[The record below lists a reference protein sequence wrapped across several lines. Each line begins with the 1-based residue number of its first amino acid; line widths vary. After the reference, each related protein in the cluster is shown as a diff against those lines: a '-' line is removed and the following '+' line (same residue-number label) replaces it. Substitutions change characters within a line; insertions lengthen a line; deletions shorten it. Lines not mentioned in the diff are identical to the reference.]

1 MRIKSLHLNRF
12 GHFNDHTIDFNN
24 GGNKQADF
32 HLIYGANEAGKST
45 TLNAIIDLLF
55 GMPLKTKF
63 NFLHKNETLEIGA
76 TISQGNGDLSFKR
89 FKNNI
94 TDAAGIN
101 INASA
106 IDTHGLSR
114 AEYIHRFS
122 FDEDMLKEG
131 GESILQNQGELGA
144 TLFSATS
151 GLSDFNQLLNDALLL
166 NENEYHPNARKRDEL
181 TELKEQL
188 KAVIEEQK
196 ELDITSSAWTKQQR
210 EATEK
215 LEIYQTFSA
224 DTQNRKIELSKL
236 QANHAALSIAT
247 KLESIQQKSKE
258 LSSATILPISW
269 ISTAR
274 NLIVERSETEKE
286 ISLATQRAKQLND
299 EFSALTSND
308 LLLKNSATIE
318 HLNLSKQLYLQR
330 NDDLKKLN
338 LEIDSHSAFIDDLL
352 SRLHLPRET
361 NSENLQL
368 SKSVVADIEMQLNN
382 VVKMEQHLSTAKNEL
397 ELLEQQLNSTE
408 GTTSPNFIDITPL
421 SLYLEELTDTGLQ
434 AQVANAQQQI
444 ETLEITLKDAMDT
457 LHPWQGN
464 TSELLDVRE
473 PKQLNEWNEKLT
485 SLLTSIQQHEHVI
498 RQAESERTQLQ
509 SELSNIKNAEEHTS
523 PTLTL
528 KNRSDAWADHVQL
541 IDKKLSYED
550 LQRTARI
557 FSQSMHEHDTAIA
570 SRIINQQAE
579 DKTKSLTSQLS
590 LLEQKLKHENSVL
603 ADHVSKLNTLKNQ
616 LNEVKKSIGYANEE
630 PFDLLLA
637 WFKNRDHA
645 LHIAKEFD
653 TAIAHESS
661 LTEMLSKKNLRLKEH
676 ILEISEK
683 LSSKPNTAFLNN
695 ADYSETLNYAKS
707 LIESTRKDNEF
718 IEDNKRLMEKLQSD
732 LTHRKNIHAKFKTDL
747 ESAKNQLDAILTNT
761 FLSVIPISKL
771 TTKLPEIK
779 ELEHAIQLRK
789 TKKQTISD
797 LNIMQSDF
805 RSQVAHLS
813 ELAEELDLTDSN
825 DPTGFVGALAAELS
839 TQKEIAASQ
848 NRILNEL
855 KTLQSQTTTA
865 NDKLDQFNQELSSKQ
880 LLTAND
886 DTQSLQLKLD
896 DAKLLAEL
904 KVQESKLKDEL
915 SEILKDTYSDD
926 TLHALV
932 NTDAAALQEQIEALQ
947 RQIEA
952 DESHLRELH
961 YAYRKLQDPIDT
973 FQSDNKVAQLAQQ
986 RANLLLE
993 IEELAKKALKVRLG
1007 HLAIQ
1012 QGLEKFRET
1021 HKSGMLEN
1029 ANNVFKTITCGNFL
1043 NLISQPNGKGGDQL
1057 IAINKEGMSK
1067 QATEMSTGTRTQLYL
1082 ALRIA
1087 AYQEYC
1093 EHRTPLPFVA
1103 DDIMETFDDDR
1114 SAATLKVLHDMAKQ
1128 GQVIYFTHHRHMFE
1142 LAKQSIGPDV
1152 HIHELPARPTL
1163 INVPA

>member
-24 GGNKQADF
+24 SGIKQADF

-45 TLNAIIDLLF
+45 TLSAIIDLLF

-76 TISQGNGDLSFKR
+76 TISQTNGDLSFKR

-94 TDAAGIN
+94 TDAAGSN
-101 INASA
+101 INATA
-106 IDTHGLSR
+106 IDTHGLNR

-151 GLSDFNQLLNDALLL
+151 GLSDFNQMLNDTLLL
-166 NENEYHPNARKRDEL
+166 NENEYHPNTRKRDEL
-181 TELKEQL
+181 SELKEQL
-188 KAVIEEQK
+188 KAVIDEQK
-196 ELDITSSAWTKQQR
+196 ELDISSSAWTKLQR

-215 LEIYQTFSA
+215 LEVYQAFSA
-224 DTQNRKIELSKL
+224 ETKNRKLELSKL
-236 QANHAALSIAT
+236 QAIHAALSIAK
-247 KLESIQQKSKE
+247 KLESIQHKSKN
-258 LSSATILPISW
+258 LSSASILPISW
-269 ISTAR
+269 INTAR

-286 ISLATQRAKQLND
+286 ISLSTQRTKQLND
-299 EFSALTSND
+299 EVGTLISND

-338 LEIDSHSAFIDDLL
+338 LEIESHSILIDDLL
-352 SRLHLPRET
+352 SRLHLPT
-361 NSENLQL
+361 DTKTENLQL
-368 SKSVVADIEMQLNN
+368 SKSEVADIENQLSNIE
-382 VVKMEQHLSTAKNEL
+382 KLEQHLSTAKNEI
-397 ELLEQQLNSTE
+397 ELLDQQLSSNKGTIVANS
-408 GTTSPNFIDITPL
+408 IDITPL
-421 SLYLEELTDTGLQ
+421 NLYLEELADTGLQ
-434 AQVANAQQQI
+434 AQVAQAQQHI
-444 ETLEITLKDAMDT
+444 KTLETALQDALDT
-457 LHPWQGN
+457 LHPWKGTIAELQGA
-464 TSELLDVRE
+464 RE
-473 PKQLNEWNEKLT
+473 PQQLNDWNEKLT
-485 SLLTSIQQHEHVI
+485 SLITNIQQHESSI
-498 RQAESERTQLQ
+498 RQTEFDKKQLQ
-509 SELSNIKNAEEHTS
+509 SELSNIKETDEHIS

-528 KNRSDAWADHVQL
+528 RHRSEAWTDHVRQL
-541 IDKKLSYED
+541 DEKLSYED
-550 LQRTARI
+550 LQRTARV
-557 FSQSMHEHDTAIA
+557 FSQSMHEHDTAMA
-570 SRIINQQAE
+570 SKIINQQAE
-579 DKTKSLTSQLS
+579 DKAKSLTSQLS
-590 LLEQKLKHENSVL
+590 LLDQKLKHENNVL
-603 ADHVSKLNTLKNQ
+603 SDHVSNFNTLNKQ
-616 LNEVKKSIGYANEE
+616 LTKVKQSIGYADDEQ
-630 PFDLLLA
+630 FDLLLT
-637 WFKNRDHA
+637 WYKNRDHV
-645 LHIAKEFD
+645 LHIAKELD
-653 TAIAHESS
+653 TAIAYEKS
-661 LTEMLSKKNLRLKEH
+661 LTKMLIKNNLRLKEH
-676 ILEISEK
+676 IHAISEK
-683 LSSKPNTAFLNN
+683 QSNKPNTAFLHK
-695 ADYSETLNYAKS
+695 ADYNETLNYAKS
-707 LIESTRKDNEF
+707 LIESTRKDNKF
-718 IEDNKRLMEKLQSD
+718 FEDNKRLTEKLQSD
-732 LTHRKNIHAKFKTDL
+732 LIHRKNIHAKFQNELVSARVQLSDL
-747 ESAKNQLDAILTNT
+747 LSNT
-761 FLSVIPISKL
+761 FLSVIPINKL
-771 TTKLPEIK
+771 STKLPEIK
-779 ELEHAIQLRK
+779 ELEQAIQLRN
-789 TKKQTISD
+789 TKKQTLSELSI
-797 LNIMQSDF
+797 LQSDF
-805 RSQVAHLS
+805 RSDVAQLS
-813 ELAEELDLTDSN
+813 KLAEELELKNSS
-825 DPTGFVGALAAELS
+825 DPTGFIGALAQALS
-839 TQKEIAASQ
+839 EQKEIMTSK
-848 NRILNEL
+848 NRILKEL
-855 KTLQSQTTTA
+855 NTLQSQTTIA
-865 NDKLDQFNQELSSKQ
+865 KGKLDQLNQELGSKK

-904 KVQESKLKDEL
+904 KLEESKLKDEL
-915 SEILKDTYSDD
+915 SLILHESYSDD
-926 TLHALV
+926 TLKTLV
-932 NTDAAALQEQIEALQ
+932 GTDATVVQEQIEELQ

-993 IEELAKKALKVRLG
+993 IEELAKKALKIRLG

-1012 QGLEKFRET
+1012 QGLDKFRET